1 MLARARDDDGMEQRE
16 HTPPP
21 ADWPGMEMTGM
32 TKLTDDIY
40 FGWERE
46 TNPTFWHWCKS
57 LEDVPADRKVH
68 EGCWVAAG
76 TGAHTLVS
84 REPLHLEPSLL
95 WQCCGLH
102 GFVRNGQWIPA

>member
-1 MLARARDDDGMEQRE
+1 MEQRE
-16 HTPPP
+16 RPAPPV
-21 ADWPGMEMTGM
+21 DWPGMEMTGM
-32 TKLTDDIY
+32 TNLTDDIY

-57 LEDVPADRKVH
+57 LEGVPADRKVY

-84 REPLHLEPSLL
+84 SEPLHLEPSLL

>member
-1 MLARARDDDGMEQRE
+1 MLARARDHGGMEHRE
-16 HTPPP
+16 RPAPP

-84 REPLHLEPSLL
+84 RDPLHLEPSLL
-95 WQCCGLH
+95 WSCCGMH

>member
-32 TKLTDDIY
+32 TKLTNDIY